1 MSSGAPEG
9 LATPAPLVAPVVL
22 LSNQNRGLVT
32 IDVGRNRY
40 RNGFVFMTVGRYPL
54 SSVKWILCID
64 QPDHDLMFATGKQI
78 ADQIKHMNFISKMKK
93 ENGQT
98 KL

>member
-22 LSNQNRGLVT
+22 LSSQSRGIVT

-40 RNGFVFMTVGRYPL
+40 RNGFIFMTVGRYPL
-54 SSVKWILCID
+54 SFVKWIFRTG
-64 QPDHDLMFATGKQI
+64 QP
-78 ADQIKHMNFISKMKK
+78 NN
-93 ENGQT
+93 NGDRKT
-98 KL
+98 SE

>member
-22 LSNQNRGLVT
+22 LSYQSRGLVT

-54 SSVKWILCID
+54 SSLA
-64 QPDHDLMFATGKQI
+64 LSATLIYELWQKVYF
-78 ADQIKHMNFISKMKK
+78 KSFSYPC
-93 ENGQT
+93 T
-98 KL
+98 

>member
-22 LSNQNRGLVT
+22 LSSQSRDIVT
-32 IDVGRNRY
+32 IDVGHNRY

-54 SSVKWILCID
+54 SSVKWIFRTG
-64 QPDHDLMFATGKQI
+64 QPNHDGDRKISGVMTVIFPLETLGSVAFWSAATLYQ
-78 ADQIKHMNFISKMKK
+78 
-93 ENGQT
+93 
-98 KL
+98 